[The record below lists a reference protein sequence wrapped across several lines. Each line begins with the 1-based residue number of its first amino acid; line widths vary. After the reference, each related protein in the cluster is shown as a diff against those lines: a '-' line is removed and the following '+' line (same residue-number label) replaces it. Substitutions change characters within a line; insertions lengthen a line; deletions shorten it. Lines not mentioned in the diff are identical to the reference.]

1 MQKISRR
8 KAIGVMA
15 VTGAGLALGRVSL
28 AQGMTPVKVTDLSKL
43 AKDWD
48 SVPFDFASTK
58 SLLVRVPKPE
68 KEDKRVQEFKAGNDE
83 LYLSAYQLV
92 CTHQGCTP
100 DLPNAQH
107 QLVCPCHG
115 STYAADGTVVRGPA
129 RLPLKAIKL
138 DVKDG
143 AVFATGYL
151 EN

>member
-100 DLPNAQH
+100 DLPNAQ
-107 QLVCPCHG
+107 
-115 STYAADGTVVRGPA
+115 
-129 RLPLKAIKL
+129 
-138 DVKDG
+138 
-143 AVFATGYL
+143 
-151 EN
+151 

>member
-92 CTHQGCTP
+92 CTHQGCTVNYVDNP
-100 DLPNAQH
+100 EP
-107 QLVCPCHG
+107 
-115 STYAADGTVVRGPA
+115 STNWSAPATAAPTPPTA
-129 RLPLKAIKL
+129 RWCVARP
-138 DVKDG
+138 G
-143 AVFATGYL
+143 CRSRPSNST
-151 EN
+151 